1 VIGSLRGTLLH
12 RQPARTGPGAE
23 ITLEVAGVGYR
34 VVVAAGTM
42 GGLGELGGPCFVH
55 VHTHV
60 REDAITLYGFASRDE
75 RQVFEALLGAPG
87 IGPAVALAILATHSP
102 AALRRIARTEETDAL
117 CLVPGIG
124 KKTAAKLLLELQG
137 RLDVDG
143 DGPGPRVFEGE
154 GAADGGGPGEGR
166 GAHAEVRAALAG
178 LGYGPDEVRDT
189 LRTLPEAGNVD
200 VLLRRALRTLAV
212 AR

>member
-1 VIGSLRGTLLH
+1 MIGSLRGTLLD

-42 GGLGELGGPCFVH
+42 GALGELGGACFVH

-87 IGPAVALAILATHSP
+87 IGPAVALAILATHAP
-102 AALRRIARTEETDAL
+102 AALRRIARTEDTDAL

-137 RLDVDG
+137 RLDVDS
-143 DGPGPRVFEGE
+143 DGPGLRVVEGVE
-154 GAADGGGPGEGR
+154 PEERD
-166 GAHAEVRAALAG
+166 AHSEVRAALAG
-178 LGYGPDEVRDT
+178 LGYGPDEVRET
-189 LRTLPEAGNVD
+189 LRTLPEAGDVD

>member
-1 VIGSLRGTLLH
+1 MIGSLRGTLLD

-23 ITLEVAGVGYR
+23 VTVEVGGIGYR
-34 VVVAAGTM
+34 VVVAAGTV
-42 GGLGELGGPCFVH
+42 GVLGDLGGPTFLH
-55 VHTHV
+55 IHTHV
-60 REDAITLYGFASRDE
+60 REDAITLYGFSSRDE

-102 AALRRIARTEETDAL
+102 AALRRIARTDDVDAL

-124 KKTAAKLLLELQG
+124 KKTGAKLLLELKG

-143 DGPGPRVFEGE
+143 DDGSGPALRLV
-154 GAADGGGPGEGR
+154 DGGAPASPHG
-166 GAHAEVRAALAG
+166 EVRAALAG
-178 LGYGPDEVRDT
+178 LGYGPDEVREA
-189 LRTLPEAGNVD
+189 LRALPEDGDVD
-200 VLLRRALRTLAV
+200 VLLRRALKALAV

>member
-1 VIGSLRGTLLH
+1 VIGSLRGTLLD

-34 VVVAAGTM
+34 VMVAAGAL
-42 GGLGELGGPCFVH
+42 GGLGDLGGACFVH

-60 REDAITLYGFASRDE
+60 REYAITLYGFPSRDE

-87 IGPAVALAILATHSP
+87 IGPSVALAILATHSP
-102 AALRRIARTEETDAL
+102 PSLRRIARTEDADAL

-137 RLDVDG
+137 RLDVDVAG
-143 DGPGPRVFEGE
+143 DSPALRVIDGSGPAPAR
-154 GAADGGGPGEGR
+154 D
-166 GAHAEVRAALAG
+166 AHAEVRAALAG
-178 LGYGPDEVRDT
+178 LGYGPDEVREA
-189 LRTLPEAGNVD
+189 LRILPAVGEVD

>member
-1 VIGSLRGTLLH
+1 MIGSLRGTLLD

-34 VVVAAGTM
+34 VVVAAGAL

-60 REDAITLYGFASRDE
+60 REDAITLYGFVSRDE

-87 IGPAVALAILATHSP
+87 IGPSVALAILATHSP
-102 AALRRIARTEETDAL
+102 AALRRIARTEDTDAL

-124 KKTAAKLLLELQG
+124 RKTAAKLLLELQG

-143 DGPGPRVFEGE
+143 DSPGLRVVE
-154 GAADGGGPGEGR
+154 GGGPGDER
-166 GAHAEVRAALAG
+166 DAHAEVRAALAG
-178 LGYGPDEVRDT
+178 LGYGPDEVRET
-189 LRTLPEAGNVD
+189 LRSLPEAGEVD
-200 VLLRRALRTLAV
+200 ILLRRALRTLAV

>member
-1 VIGSLRGTLLH
+1 MIGSLRGTLLD

-23 ITLEVAGVGYR
+23 VTIEVAGVGYR
-34 VVVAAGTM
+34 VVVAAGTL
-42 GGLGELGGPCFVH
+42 GALGEPGAAAFVH

-60 REDAITLYGFASRDE
+60 REDAITLYGFPSRDE
-75 RQVFEALLGAPG
+75 REVFEALLGAPG

-102 AALRRIARTEETDAL
+102 VALRRVARTDDVDAL

-137 RLDVDG
+137 RLHVDHEAG
-143 DGPGPRVFEGE
+143 FDGE
-154 GAADGGGPGEGR
+154 GPALRVVGSGPAPAR
-166 GAHAEVRAALAG
+166 DAHAEVRAALAG
-178 LGYGPDEVRDT
+178 LGYGPDEVRET
-189 LRTLPEAGNVD
+189 LRALPETGEVD
-200 VLLRRALRTLAV
+200 ALLRRALQNLAI

>member
-1 VIGSLRGTLLH
+1 MIGSLRGTLLD

-23 ITLEVAGVGYR
+23 VTIEAGGVGYR
-34 VVVAAGTM
+34 VVVAAGAL
-42 GGLGELGGPCFVH
+42 GVLGELGGPAFVH

-102 AALRRIARTEETDAL
+102 VALRRVARTDDVDAL

-137 RLDVDG
+137 RLDVDVVVAE
-143 DGPGPRVFEGE
+143 GPSLHVV
-154 GAADGGGPGEGR
+154 DGGAQPAR
-166 GAHAEVRAALAG
+166 DAHAEVRAALAG
-178 LGYGPDEVRDT
+178 LGYGPDEVRET
-189 LRTLPEAGNVD
+189 LRALPEAGEVD
-200 VLLRRALRTLAV
+200 TLLRRALQSLAV

>member
-1 VIGSLRGTLLH
+1 MIGSLRGTLLD

-23 ITLEVAGVGYR
+23 VTIEVAGVGYR
-34 VVVAAGTM
+34 VVVAAGSL
-42 GGLGELGGPCFVH
+42 GALGELGGPAFLH

-60 REDAITLYGFASRDE
+60 REDAITLYGFPSRDE

-102 AALRRIARTEETDAL
+102 AALRRVARTDDVDAL

-137 RLDVDG
+137 RLDVEVDG
-143 DGPGPRVFEGE
+143 DGPALRVVGDDPVP
-154 GAADGGGPGEGR
+154 ARD
-166 GAHAEVRAALAG
+166 AHAEVRAALAG
-178 LGYGPDEVRDT
+178 LGYGPDEVRET
-189 LRTLPEAGNVD
+189 IRALPESGEVD
-200 VLLRRALRTLAV
+200 VLLRRALRTLAA

>member
-1 VIGSLRGTLLH
+1 MIGSLRGTLLD

-23 ITLEVAGVGYR
+23 VTIEVGGVGYR
-34 VVVAAGTM
+34 VVVAAGTF
-42 GGLGELGGPCFVH
+42 GGLGELGGPAFLH

-60 REDAITLYGFASRDE
+60 REDAITLYGFSSRDE

-87 IGPAVALAILATHSP
+87 IGPAVALAILATHAP
-102 AALRRIARTEETDAL
+102 AALRRIARTDDVDAL

-124 KKTAAKLLLELQG
+124 KKTGAKLLLELKG

-143 DGPGPRVFEGE
+143 GSDGPALRLVDGPAEP
-154 GAADGGGPGEGR
+154 AS
-166 GAHAEVRAALAG
+166 AHAEVRAALAG
-178 LGYGPDEVRDT
+178 LGYGPDEVREA
-189 LRTLPEAGNVD
+189 LRSLPETGEVD
-200 VLLRRALRTLAV
+200 ALLRRALRTLAV